1 MVAAAREHA
10 TELELEKRIKSA
22 QAEELKHQH
31 ALKRQQKAQEVA
43 ERKAV
48 REAAHIQHEKEA
60 EEKKAQKRKAA
71 KEKASQQ
78 AKQQR
83 MKASA
88 PKSNTLSTIQTSL
101 SGNLTASTSELI
113 KFKSVVVRK
122 SIKFIE
128 FGRVEWG
135 RHSVVAGIRWWN
147 TLVLATNHRSSIRSR
162 AGINIPTADD
172 RFPLPMN
179 KLQPTRYQDT

>member
-1 MVAAAREHA
+1 MTRSAVNMVAAAREHA
-10 TELELEKRIKSA
+10 TELELEKQIKSS

-101 SGNLTASTSELI
+101 SGNLTASTSEVESHTPLPD
-113 KFKSVVVRK
+113 FLQNQQSSRSSR
-122 SIKFIE
+122 SISPTILFFLNHTNFYVPE
-128 FGRVEWG
+128 
-135 RHSVVAGIRWWN
+135 N
-147 TLVLATNHRSSIRSR
+147 TL
-162 AGINIPTADD
+162 
-172 RFPLPMN
+172 F
-179 KLQPTRYQDT
+179 